1 MKTKVITTI
10 MATVF
15 LMSIIMVATPVS
27 AKPQTFTV
35 PIKQAQFQWRAWNP
49 MPTEGSSWTE
59 LYQNNPTTIDCK
71 LSGNVIH
78 TYYTYSPSVSDL
90 EGEQTIYVYDKKSSH
105 WIEREGIV
113 SYKYLPYYGD
123 YVVANYWRGYLDFDG
138 VPSQTNFIHGVAY
151 QWCYVY
157 APEDAVLPITYPVW
171 DDIMGAWLVGYSI
184 YLWDA
189 DTATQSYTMNF
200 HFVEPVPASNYNPLA
215 K

>member
-1 MKTKVITTI
+1 MKTKLSTTI

-27 AKPQTFTV
+27 AKLQTFTV
-35 PIKQAQFQWRAWNP
+35 PIKQAQFQWRAWDP
-49 MPTEGSSWTE
+49 MPSEDSSWTP
-59 LYQNNPTTIDCK
+59 LYQNYPTTIDLK
-71 LSGNVIH
+71 LSGNVLH
-78 TYYTYSPSVSDL
+78 TYYTYSPAVSDL
-90 EGEQTIYVYDKKSSH
+90 EGEQTIYVLDKKSGL

-123 YVVANYWRGYLDFDG
+123 YVVANYWRGYLDFNG
-138 VPSQTNFIHGVAY
+138 VPSEANFVHGVAY

-157 APEDAVLPITYPVW
+157 APEDAELPITYPVW

-189 DTATQSYTMNF
+189 DTATQSHTMNF
-200 HFVEPVPASNYNPLA
+200 QFVEPVPANNYNPLEL
-215 K
+215 